1 MEAMAER
8 KKTKQ
13 AGSSRKTAPRA
24 KAAAAGPAKPRA
36 GAAGAP
42 AAGKARAAVA
52 AALRKGKAVRE
63 DVEAKGAAAGARAAK
78 AARAAK
84 TAAKE
89 AVAGAAGAVAEAAG
103 TAVARARKAV
113 AKARGLAARPPKA
126 PARARAGTQP
136 DPESYF
142 VARVRGEE
150 AVREAPHPMTEAAVE
165 AAGGGRPAEEP
176 AGAWDE
182 QLGDLPSSYG
192 DDVLIALPRD
202 PRTLFV
208 YWEHLPETVR
218 RGFEGLQ
225 GGKAELWIFVKSEGG
240 GWERARVVDL
250 ALESRSWYV
259 HDLEPGRT
267 YRAEIHL
274 VDARED
280 RLLPRPSNEMQ
291 LPPSGPS
298 PVVDDRYARLR
309 WEEHLARWLAEWRQG
324 GPFAEELRRQLLS
337 LSDWSRFAGETWGGA
352 RAGGM
357 GGRPSSPA
365 GPPGS
370 PSGPPGSRGGER

>member
-8 KKTKQ
+8 KKTKR

-24 KAAAAGPAKPRA
+24 KAPAAGAARPRA
-36 GAAGAP
+36 GAARTP

-63 DVEAKGAAAGARAAK
+63 EVEAKGAAAGARAAK
-78 AARAAK
+78 AARAARK
-84 TAAKE
+84 AAKE
-89 AVAGAAGAVAEAAG
+89 AVAEVAGAAGA
-103 TAVARARKAV
+103 AVARARKAV
-113 AKARGLAARPPKA
+113 GKARGLAARPPKA
-126 PARARAGTQP
+126 PARTRAGTQP

-150 AVREAPHPMTEAAVE
+150 AVRDAPHPMTEAAVE
-165 AAGGGRPAEEP
+165 AAGGGRTAEEP
-176 AGAWDE
+176 SGAWDE

-192 DDVLIALPRD
+192 DDVLVALPRD

-225 GGKAELWIFVKSEGG
+225 GGKAELWIYVKTEGG
-240 GWERARVVDL
+240 AWERARVLDL

-280 RLLPRPSNEMQ
+280 RLLPRASNEMQ
-291 LPPSGPS
+291 LPPAGPS
-298 PVVDDRYARLR
+298 PIVDDRYARLR
-309 WEEHLARWLAEWRQG
+309 WEEHLARWLAEWRRG

-352 RAGGM
+352 SAGGM

-370 PSGPPGSRGGER
+370 PSGPPGPRGGER